1 MKTDRERH
9 DETVLLTDAE
19 LDAVV
24 GGAAGDGKGAMHDF
38 VIVRHLDK
46 ASAKLY

>member
-24 GGAAGDGKGAMHDF
+24 GGAAGDKVAMHDF
-38 VIVRHLDK
+38 AIVRHLDK

>member
-1 MKTDRERH
+1 MKTNRDNH

-24 GGAAGDGKGAMHDF
+24 GGGAGDGKVAMQDF
-38 VIVRHLDK
+38 HFVKHVDK
-46 ASAKLY
+46 AY